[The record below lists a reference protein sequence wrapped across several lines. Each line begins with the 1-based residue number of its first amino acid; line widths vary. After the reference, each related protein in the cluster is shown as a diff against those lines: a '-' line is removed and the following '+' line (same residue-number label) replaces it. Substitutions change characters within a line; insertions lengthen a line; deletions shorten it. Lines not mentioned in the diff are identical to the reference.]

1 MELDRRARI
10 SGALFTLALLAA
22 VAAAGPARAADDD
35 AFRLLGE
42 QQIVTGATKR
52 PQPLSETPSSVT
64 VLTAAEIRTHGFHSL
79 AEALRWVRG
88 LYVTYDRNYSY
99 LGVRGLLRPGDYNN
113 KVLLAVDGHAMNGA
127 VYGDA
132 GFGPEL
138 GLDLETVERIEIV
151 RGPGSALY
159 GSNAVLAV
167 VNVVT
172 RRPSR
177 SPGLEVAGRAGSGN
191 ERRGFVAL
199 AWSRPGLPQWSLTG
213 SWLDARGRDFYFRE
227 YAPPFGPSGAAVR
240 ADGER
245 AANFFGTVEWR
256 EARLEVKLNRRDKR
270 VPTGSFGTDFG
281 DRRNRTTDE
290 FHYVELSASRKPAAS
305 LELHGRAYWDGP
317 RYRGDYV
324 YQSVVNRDLGS
335 ADTYGSEWRAHWSP
349 GARQVVTA
357 GLEGRWHPRRV
368 QRNFD
373 VDPHQLFLD
382 RNAPGVETAL
392 YLQNEARI
400 SRGLRVTAGARA
412 DHDPRFDPV
421 LSPRLDLVWRT
432 SEATNWKLL
441 LGSAFRAPT
450 VYETD
455 YAAPGQIG
463 NAALRPERVRS
474 AEGSLV
480 HSRGPLTATLCAY
493 ANHVEDL
500 IDLQRV
506 DTLGTL
512 QFRNRAEVLG
522 LGLEGE
528 IDLVT
533 AAGTRARLDLVWQ
546 ENREIRT
553 HTELTNSPRWN
564 GHLLVS
570 HAPHSSPLSA
580 GFGVRWIS
588 PRRTLSGARTPPA
601 VVTDAR
607 LEWRASPRAS
617 AALEVRN
624 LLDSRYGD
632 PASGEHAE
640 DAILQDSRSLY
651 LTLTLLP
658 GSGR

>member
-1 MELDRRARI
+1 MDLDRRRAR
-10 SGALFTLALLAA
+10 SGALASLALLALC
-22 VAAAGPARAADDD
+22 VAACPAGAAEDE
-35 AFRLLGE
+35 AFRLLSDE
-42 QQIVTGATKR
+42 PVVTGAAKR

-64 VLTAAEIRTHGFHSL
+64 VLTAAEIRAHGFHSL

-113 KVLLAVDGHAMNGA
+113 KVLLAVDGHPMNGA

-132 GFGPEL
+132 PFGTEL
-138 GLDLETVERIEIV
+138 GLDLETVERIEVV

-172 RRPSR
+172 RPPSQ
-177 SPGLEVAGRAGSGN
+177 SPGLEVSGRVGSGN
-191 ERRGFVAL
+191 ERRGYAAL
-199 AWSRPGLPQWSLTG
+199 AGSRPGHPEWILSG
-213 SWLDARGRDFYFRE
+213 SWLDTRGRNFYFPE
-227 YAPPFGPSGAAVR
+227 YAPSFASSGAAFR
-240 ADGER
+240 LDGER
-245 AANFFGTVEWR
+245 AAGFFGAVEWK
-256 EARLEVKLNRRDKR
+256 ETRLAVRLNRRDKG
-270 VPTGSFGTDFG
+270 VPTGSFGSDFG
-281 DRRNRTTDE
+281 DRRNRTKDE
-290 FHYVELSASRKPAAS
+290 YDWVEVSGSRKPAAS
-305 LELHGRAYWDGP
+305 LELHARAYWDGP

-324 YQSVVNRDLGS
+324 YQSVVNRDLGY

-349 GARQVVTA
+349 GGPQVVTA
-357 GLEGRWHPRRV
+357 GLEGRWHVRRV
-368 QRNFD
+368 QRNYD
-373 VDPHQLFLD
+373 VDPYRVYVD
-382 RNAPGVETAL
+382 RDAPGVESAL
-392 YLQNEARI
+392 YLQDEARL
-400 SRGLRVTAGARA
+400 SHRLRVTAGARV

-421 LSPRLDLVWRT
+421 LSPRIDLVWRG
-432 SEATNWKLL
+432 SEATSGKLL

-455 YAAPGQIG
+455 YAAQDQIG
-463 NAALRPERVRS
+463 NPALLPERVRS

-493 ANHVEDL
+493 ANRVRDL
-500 IDLQRV
+500 IDLTRV

-512 QFRNRAEVLG
+512 QFRNRGEVMG
-522 LGLEGE
+522 AGIEGE
-528 IDLVT
+528 LDLVT

-546 ENREIRT
+546 ESRETRT

-570 HAPHSSPLSA
+570 HAAPGRPLGSA
-580 GFGVRWIS
+580 FGVRWLS
-588 PRRTLSGARTPPA
+588 PRRTLSGALTPPA

-607 LEWRASPRAS
+607 VQWRAGARAT

-632 PASGEHAE
+632 PASGEHTE
-640 DAILQDSRSLY
+640 DAILQDSRSFY
-651 LTLTLLP
+651 FTLTLLP
-658 GSGR
+658 KGAR